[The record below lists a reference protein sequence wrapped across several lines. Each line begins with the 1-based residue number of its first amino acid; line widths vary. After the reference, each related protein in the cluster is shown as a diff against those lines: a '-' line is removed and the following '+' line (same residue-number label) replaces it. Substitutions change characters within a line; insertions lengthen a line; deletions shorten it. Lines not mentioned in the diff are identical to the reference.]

1 MSSLVVRKPVCSAK
15 SFDFER
21 NSARQTAVELVYF
34 KHAAEV
40 WKVIRDHLQELKK
53 DMDFQYSYERNLKMS
68 SSFLIFV
75 SNNEIELRPLLVPE
89 NLTKMGNIEQT
100 IFMSATLPDEE
111 LLHKIFG
118 IRTSKIILIDERQLT
133 KEAFEEIKTLGKRL
147 IFPLELSELKGREQ
161 NKEIVETLVGDH
173 KKVLVLTNS
182 KYDATSI
189 SNYLLSKQIR
199 TITYSNPEDGQFFA
213 KDVDTGVLICPN
225 RYLGLDFPG
234 GSCRIEVI
242 VRLPAIW
249 DTIDAFQLS
258 VLNDTYYV
266 EQRIAN
272 RLVQSLGRC
281 NRLPAD
287 EALYF
292 ILDPRILSRIAGEEQ
307 YLRYFPQNLYSELL
321 TGYTL
326 SEGGDVTKAIEY
338 GKTSF
343 FGKKDPNYEKF
354 LEETKS
360 QWSPTVIDEF
370 ISKYD
375 LEIEAWEKSLVGSYQ
390 LAGQLLDFVGE
401 DYKKGGGKSERNLE
415 ILAAFSHYLSA
426 MNYYL
431 AFQKYGNSQDRKECL
446 HELKESIAQGG
457 NVSWF
462 NNLRAIFNEL
472 VETETDKLP
481 VDFTRTQVRQVKQEI
496 SQEINDFIVQFSS
509 KDRNWKDSFNEM
521 ARLIEDGKHELML
534 GALQKFLQLL
544 GFKTVKG
551 NNSDNEPDLIAF
563 SPPYDWKY
571 ILSIEVKTKE
581 KAEVESKKSIAQTI
595 ADSGVL
601 QRKHAD
607 YKVYAVLFTQKEE
620 VDNHAI
626 EVAKNKVRILNSS
639 VFSLLVKKIYEK
651 INEWESLSAKNRSA
665 FIDSF
670 ISPYELNTLF
680 EPKADPVVLANEI
693 EKL

>member
-1 MSSLVVRKPVCSAK
+1 
-15 SFDFER
+15 
-21 NSARQTAVELVYF
+21 
-34 KHAAEV
+34 
-40 WKVIRDHLQELKK
+40 
-53 DMDFQYSYERNLKMS
+53 
-68 SSFLIFV
+68 
-75 SNNEIELRPLLVPE
+75 
-89 NLTKMGNIEQT
+89 
-100 IFMSATLPDEE
+100 
-111 LLHKIFG
+111 
-118 IRTSKIILIDERQLT
+118 
-133 KEAFEEIKTLGKRL
+133 
-147 IFPLELSELKGREQ
+147 
-161 NKEIVETLVGDH
+161 
-173 KKVLVLTNS
+173 
-182 KYDATSI
+182 
-189 SNYLLSKQIR
+189 
-199 TITYSNPEDGQFFA
+199 
-213 KDVDTGVLICPN
+213 
-225 RYLGLDFPG
+225 
-234 GSCRIEVI
+234 
-242 VRLPAIW
+242 
-249 DTIDAFQLS
+249 
-258 VLNDTYYV
+258 
-266 EQRIAN
+266 
-272 RLVQSLGRC
+272 LGRC

-287 EALYF
+287 EALYY

-307 YLRYFPQNLYSELL
+307 YLRHFPQNLYAELL

-326 SEGGDVTKAIEY
+326 SEGGDATKAIEY

-375 LEIEAWEKSLVGSYQ
+375 LEIEAWEKSLVGSYE
-390 LAGQLLDFVGE
+390 LAGQLLDFIGE
-401 DYKKGGGKSERNLE
+401 DYKKGCGESERNLE

-426 MNYYL
+426 MNYHL
-431 AFQKYGNSQDRKECL
+431 AFQQYGNSQDKKECL
-446 HELKESIAQGG
+446 NELRKSIVQGG

-496 SQEINDFIVQFSS
+496 SQKINDFIVQFSS
-509 KDRNWKDSFNEM
+509 RDRNWKDSFNEM
-521 ARLIEDGKHELML
+521 ARLVDEGKHELML
-534 GALQKFLQLL
+534 GALQKFLELL

-601 QRKHAD
+601 QRKHED

-620 VDNHAI
+620 ADTHAI
-626 EVAKNKVRILNSS
+626 EVAKNKVRILRSS
-639 VFSLLVKKIYEK
+639 VFSVLVKKTYEK
-651 INEWESLSAKNRSA
+651 INEWEGLSAKNRSA

-670 ISPYELNTLF
+670 ISSYELRTVF
-680 EPKADPVVLANEI
+680 EPKVDPTILENEI
-693 EKL
+693 KDL